1 MKLKPKGRKI
11 YRYKTRFERLKE
23 FLRNTGAVV
32 LTIGGTALLLFIGY
46 SAGGPVVRFLEEHN
60 IITSET
66 QPSTEIIPETILPTE
81 TEIIATTE
89 STEPA
94 ETTAVSTETE
104 PVVEKA
110 ELCGYYL
117 DADALRTEQALQ
129 KAIGAV
135 PDGITH
141 IIVPLKAS
149 GGRICYASS
158 IADAENIYPDAMPL
172 ELIRDTIGAA
182 GYTPA
187 ASINALEDCLYPQNH
202 PETAYK
208 IAGSDER
215 WLDGAPENGG
225 KPWLSPFSTGTAEYL
240 AALTGEIS
248 AAGFP
253 MIFCE
258 GFLFPDF
265 SEEDLQM
272 LDPRAG
278 APDRG
283 TALASIASVMKTQA
297 GEAEFYLTIDAAQLI
312 DGKAEILKTGK
323 PFTPDGYSVTVKKE
337 ADAKKAV
344 IQALLKEAPC
354 VLTGVGSMTAEQIE
368 IDGNYILRSETDAA
382 DVPEDPTETSEDS
395 TDTSAES
402 TESSDT
408 AESAQTETVSE

>member
-46 SAGGPVVRFLEEHN
+46 SAGGPVMEFLEERN
-60 IITSET
+60 ILTTET
-66 QPSTEIIPETILPTE
+66 HPTTEVTLETVLPTE
-81 TEIIATTE
+81 TEPIVPTE
-89 STEPA
+89 STEPS
-94 ETTAVSTETE
+94 ETSAISTETE
-104 PVVEKA
+104 PPVEVG

-117 DADALRTEQALQ
+117 EADALRTEQALQ

-158 IADAENIYPDAMPL
+158 IADAENIYPDAMTL
-172 ELIRDTIGAA
+172 ELIRDTITAA

-187 ASINALEDCLYPQNH
+187 AGINALEDSLYPQIH

-215 WLDGAPENGG
+215 WLDASPENGG

-248 AAGFP
+248 AAGFS

-258 GFLFPDF
+258 GFTFPDF
-265 SEEDLQM
+265 SEEDLNM

-283 TALASIASVMKTQA
+283 TALASIASVMKAQA

-312 DGKAEILKTGK
+312 DGKAEILKSGK
-323 PFTPDGYSVTVKKE
+323 PFTPDGYAVTVKTE

-344 IQALLKEAPC
+344 IQALLKDAPC

-368 IDGNYILRSETDAA
+368 IDGNYILRPENDVADAQ
-382 DVPEDPTETSEDS
+382 EDPTETSA
-395 TDTSAES
+395 DT
-402 TESSDT
+402 TESAGN
-408 AESAQTETVSE
+408 AETEETETVSE